1 MQSTGGHPY
10 GGHPT
15 PPSDEAA
22 AKEATRRYRYLRHT
36 WPVRLMHWINVVA
49 LTILLMSGLQIF
61 NAHPALNWG
70 KSSYNG
76 RSPVLQMYAVQNPN
90 GEILGVTEVFGTPFR
105 TTVLGASKDAGGMLT
120 ERGFPSWLTIPGPQ
134 YLAMGRRWH
143 FLFAWL
149 FVVNGLLY
157 VIYSIVSRHL
167 SRDLAPTRL
176 DWKSIGRSILDHLRF
191 KHPQGE
197 ASKQYNVLQKLTYLA
212 VIFGLLPVL
221 ILMGLAM
228 SPRMDSLLPG
238 WIDLVGGRQSAR
250 TLHFLAASL
259 MVLFVFIHVFEVI
272 ISGLWNNVRS
282 MITGRYE
289 VEET

>member
-1 MQSTGGHPY
+1 MAGSL
-10 GGHPT
+10 
-15 PPSDEAA
+15 PP
-22 AKEATRRYRYLRHT
+22 RYRYLRHT

-76 RSPVLQMYAVQNPN
+76 RSPVLQMYAVQSPN
-90 GEILGVTEVFGTPFR
+90 GEIKGVTEVFGAPLH
-105 TTVLGASKDAGGMLT
+105 TTGLLGASKDDSGTLS
-120 ERGFPSWLTIPGPQ
+120 ERGFPSWLTIPSTQ

-149 FVVNGLLY
+149 FVINGLLY
-157 VIYSIVSRHL
+157 VMYSVVSRHL
-167 SRDLAPTRL
+167 SRDLAPTRI
-176 DWKSIGRSILDHLRF
+176 DWQSIGRSILDHLRF
-191 KHPQGE
+191 RHPQGE
-197 ASKQYNVLQKLTYLA
+197 ASKHYNVLQKLTYIA
-212 VIFGLLPVL
+212 VIFGLLPFL

-228 SPRMDSLLPG
+228 SPRMDAFLPG
-238 WIDLVGGRQSAR
+238 WVDLVGGRQSAR
-250 TLHFLAASL
+250 TLHFLAAAL

-282 MITGRYE
+282 MITGRYD

>member
-1 MQSTGGHPY
+1 VI
-10 GGHPT
+10 PT
-15 PPSDEAA
+15 DQENGKQPA
-22 AKEATRRYRYLRHT
+22 RRYQYLRHT

-70 KSSYNG
+70 KSSYNR
-76 RSPVLQMYAVQNPN
+76 RSPLLQMYAVQSPN
-90 GEILGVTEVFGTPFR
+90 GEIMGVTEVFGAPWR
-105 TTVLGASKDAGGMLT
+105 TTGLLGASKDDSGMLT
-120 ERGFPSWLTIPGPQ
+120 ERGFPSWLTIPSFQ
-134 YLAMGRRWH
+134 DLAMGRRWH

-149 FVVNGLLY
+149 FVSNGLLY
-157 VIYSIVSRHL
+157 VAYSIVSRHL

-191 KHPQGE
+191 RHPHGE
-197 ASKQYNVLQKLTYLA
+197 ASKNYNVLQKLTYLA
-212 VIFGLLPVL
+212 VIFGLVPFL

-228 SPRMDSLLPG
+228 SPRMDSLFPG
-238 WIDLVGGRQSAR
+238 WIDVVGGRQSAR

-259 MVLFVFIHVFEVI
+259 IVIFVFVHVFEVI
-272 ISGLWNNVRS
+272 ITGLWNNVRS
-282 MITGRYE
+282 MINGRYE

>member
-1 MQSTGGHPY
+1 MDGDL
-10 GGHPT
+10 
-15 PPSDEAA
+15 PPLRDEAA
-22 AKEATRRYRYLRHT
+22 ANPAARRYQYLRHT

-76 RSPVLQMYAVQNPN
+76 RSPLLQMYAVQSPN
-90 GEILGVTEVFGTPFR
+90 GEIMGITEVFGAPLR
-105 TTVLGASKDAGGMLT
+105 TTGLLGASKDASGALT
-120 ERGFPSWLTIPGPQ
+120 ERGFPSWLTIPSTQ

-143 FLFAWL
+143 FLSAWL
-149 FVVNGLLY
+149 FVINGLLY
-157 VIYSIVSRHL
+157 VTYSVVSRHL

-176 DWKSIGRSILDHLRF
+176 DWRSIGRSILDHLRF
-191 KHPQGE
+191 RHPPGE
-197 ASKQYNVLQKLTYLA
+197 ASKHYNVLQKLTYII
-212 VIFGLLPVL
+212 VIFGLLPFL

-250 TLHFLAASL
+250 TLHFLAATL

>member
-1 MQSTGGHPY
+1 VNNTELENGERPARH
-10 GGHPT
+10 
-15 PPSDEAA
+15 
-22 AKEATRRYRYLRHT
+22 YRYLRHT
-36 WPVRLMHWINVVA
+36 WPVRLMHWINVVV

-76 RSPVLQMYAVQNPN
+76 RSPVLQMYAVQSPT
-90 GEILGVTEVFGTPFR
+90 GEITGVTEVFGAPLR
-105 TTVLGASKDAGGMLT
+105 TTGLLGASKDAGGMLT
-120 ERGFPSWLTIPGPQ
+120 ERGFPSWLTIPSVQ

-149 FVVNGLLY
+149 FVINGLLY
-157 VIYSIVSRHL
+157 VTYSVASHHL
-167 SRDLAPTRL
+167 SRDLAPTRM
-176 DWKSIGRSILDHLRF
+176 DWRSIGRSILDHLRF
-191 KHPQGE
+191 RHPHAE
-197 ASKQYNVLQKLTYLA
+197 ASKHYNVLQKLTYLA
-212 VIFGLLPVL
+212 VTFGLLPFLV
-221 ILMGLAM
+221 LMGLAM
-228 SPRMDSLLPG
+228 SPRMDSLFPG

-259 MVLFVFIHVFEVI
+259 LVLFAFIHVFEVI

-282 MITGRYE
+282 MLTGRYE

>member
-1 MQSTGGHPY
+1 MDGNLPS
-10 GGHPT
+10 
-15 PPSDEAA
+15 PSDEAA
-22 AKEATRRYRYLRHT
+22 ANPAARRYRYLRHT

-76 RSPVLQMYAVQNPN
+76 RSPVLQMYAVQSPN
-90 GEILGVTEVFGTPFR
+90 GEILGVTEVFGTPLR
-105 TTVLGASKDAGGMLT
+105 TTGLLGASKDASGALT
-120 ERGFPSWLTIPGPQ
+120 ERGFPSWLTIPSVQ

-149 FVVNGLLY
+149 FVINGLLY
-157 VIYSIVSRHL
+157 VAYSIVSRHL
-167 SRDLAPTRL
+167 SRNLAPTRL

-197 ASKQYNVLQKLTYLA
+197 ASKHYNVLQKVTYMA
-212 VIFGLLPVL
+212 VIFGLLPFL

-228 SPRMDSLLPG
+228 SPRMDTFLPG

-272 ISGLWNNVRS
+272 ISGLWNNLRS

>member
-1 MQSTGGHPY
+1 MEGTP
-10 GGHPT
+10 P

-22 AKEATRRYRYLRHT
+22 AKQAARRYRYLRHT

-76 RSPVLQMYAVQNPN
+76 RSPLLQMYALQSPN
-90 GEILGVTEVFGTPFR
+90 NEITGVTEIFGAPFR
-105 TTVLGASKDAGGMLT
+105 TTGLLGASKDAGGTLT
-120 ERGFPSWLTIPGPQ
+120 ERGFPSWLTIPGVQ

-149 FVVNGLLY
+149 FVINGLLY
-157 VIYSIVSRHL
+157 VAYSIASRHL
-167 SRDLAPTRL
+167 SQDLTPTRL
-176 DWKSIGRSILDHLRF
+176 DWQSIGRSILDHLRLR
-191 KHPQGE
+191 HPKGE
-197 ASKQYNVLQKLTYLA
+197 ASKHYNVLQKLTYMA
-212 VIFGLLPVL
+212 VVFGLLPFL

-228 SPRMDSLLPG
+228 SPRMDSLFPG

-272 ISGLWNNVRS
+272 VSGLWNNVRS

>member
-1 MQSTGGHPY
+1 MTGTG
-10 GGHPT
+10 
-15 PPSDEAA
+15 S
-22 AKEATRRYRYLRHT
+22 ATVIDTDQETGKRVARRYRYLRHT

-49 LTILLMSGLQIF
+49 LTILLLSGLQIF
-61 NAHPALNWG
+61 NAHPVLNWG

-76 RSPVLQMYAVQNPN
+76 RAPVLQMYAVVAPN
-90 GEILGVTEVFGTPFR
+90 GDMAGITEVFGTPLR
-105 TTVLGASKDAGGMLT
+105 TTGLLGASKDDRGTLS
-120 ERGFPSWLTIPGPQ
+120 ERGFPSWLTIPSTQ

-149 FVVNGLLY
+149 LVINGLLY
-157 VIYSIVSRHL
+157 VTYSIVSRHVF
-167 SRDLAPTRL
+167 RDLAPTRL
-176 DWKSIGRSILDHLRF
+176 DWQSIGRSMLDHLRF
-191 KHPQGE
+191 RHLHGEESKH
-197 ASKQYNVLQKLTYLA
+197 YNVLQKLTYLA
-212 VIFGLLPVL
+212 VIFGLLPFL

-228 SPRMDSLLPG
+228 SPRMDSLFPG

-272 ISGLWNNVRS
+272 ITGLWNNVRS